1 MLQQPLLLTRCS
13 YNINLCFLQ
22 LTTQEKDL
30 VAIIRLK
37 GVLVD
42 AIEVGVII
50 IIKEAREHLYRLVV
64 IAFTRILSKIQLKL
78 TLYINLSIDIAL
90 LALIK
95 TGIALLI
102 LIINIRIRTTILCY
116 KSLFTLSAFINTG
129 FTSIKGDKTR
139 IGPLFP

>member
-30 VAIIRLK
+30 AATIGLK

-42 AIEVGVII
+42 AVEVGVVII
-50 IIKEAREHLYRLVV
+50 VEEAREHLHQLVI
-64 IAFTRILSKIQLKL
+64 IAFTRIFSKIQLKL
-78 TLYINLSIDIAL
+78 TLYTNLSINIAL

-95 TGIALLI
+95 TKIALLI
-102 LIINIRIRTTILCY
+102 LIINIYIQITILYY

-129 FTSIKGDKTR
+129 FTNIKGDKTR
-139 IGPLFP
+139 IRPLFP